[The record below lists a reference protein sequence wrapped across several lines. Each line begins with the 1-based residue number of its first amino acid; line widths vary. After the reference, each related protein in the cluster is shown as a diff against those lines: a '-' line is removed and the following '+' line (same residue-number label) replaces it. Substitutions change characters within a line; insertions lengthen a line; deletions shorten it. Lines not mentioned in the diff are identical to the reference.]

1 VLLHERGAILA
12 SFTEKSD
19 DFAQSFVANGT
30 FGFIAGHP
38 SASTQPLYGFFLV
51 PVYWLLGRHWWS
63 VGGAQIL
70 VAVAAAL
77 LVYEIGRRFLSKRA
91 GLLAA
96 LGATLHPYLV
106 WHDVHVNR
114 EILDQLLGAAMV
126 LLALLA
132 ARRGSVWLAAA
143 LGVVAGLSI
152 LSNTRLVLLPLVL
165 AGYLVWRLGRAALVP
180 AALLLVVAALSV
192 APWVVRNRVQL
203 GCWSITTDARALW
216 KANTLQTYDVLARGG
231 WIDDVPPLPNAP
243 WTPEMQGAKWKVD
256 HVLLPVDECAQ
267 QRLYEG
273 KVEDFWREHPGE
285 KARLAG
291 QATAMLWSPVARSDS
306 EASAGGGSLARRLV
320 EPVYMGIAFALAAV
334 GLFLVPRALAVLAVA
349 FLAYETLAAAVFAGT
364 TRYRVPWD
372 FVLMLLAAAAV
383 TRLPFPR
390 RLSSHDR

>member
-334 GLFLVPRALAVLAVA
+334 GLFLVPRALAVLAIA

-390 RLSSHDR
+390 RPSSHDR

>member
-1 VLLHERGAILA
+1 LLHERGAILA
-12 SFTEKSD
+12 AFTEKSD

-51 PVYWLLGRHWWS
+51 PVYWIAGRHWWS
-63 VGGAQIL
+63 VGGAQIV

-77 LVYEIGRRFLSKRA
+77 LVYEIGRRFLSRRA

-114 EILDQLLGAAMV
+114 EILDQLLGAALV

-132 ARRGSVWLAAA
+132 ARRGSLWLAAA
-143 LGVVAGLSI
+143 LGAVAGLSI
-152 LSNTRLVLLPLVL
+152 LSNTRLALLPLVL

-180 AALLLVVAALSV
+180 AALVLAAAALAV

-216 KANTLQTYDVLARGG
+216 KANTLQTYDILARGG
-231 WIDDVPPLPNAP
+231 WIDDVPSLPGSP
-243 WTPEMQGAKWKVD
+243 PTPEMQGAKWKVD

-267 QRLYEG
+267 QRFYEG

-334 GLFLVPRALAVLAVA
+334 GLFLVPRAFAVLAVA
-349 FLAYETLAAAVFAGT
+349 LLAYETLAAAVFAGT

-372 FVLMLLAAAAV
+372 FVLMLLTAAAV
-383 TRLPFPR
+383 TRLPSLR
-390 RLSSHDR
+390 RPSSHDR